1 MPRKIIKIG
10 RPKVKADPWTKCG
23 NGIQLVTRKD
33 QPNTYNRS
41 NPLKTSGKVRW
52 HKMLAAIKAL
62 GLNYTE
68 IQIRI
73 IEKHWVYIPSV
84 KNITEYCRNEL
95 PMSDDV
101 LRKIMSVINEHTRF
115 GYRCTLNPPIKLSD
129 CKELCYGKKIDLEFV
144 RIRRDTRIK
153 GKEYNRV
160 YNYLDKTNVLL

>member
-1 MPRKIIKIG
+1 MPRKKPVVG
-10 RPKVKADPWTKCG
+10 RPVKYAPKWTKCG
-23 NGIQLVTRKD
+23 NGRQLIMRKK
-33 QPNTYNRS
+33 QPHTYDRS
-41 NPLKTSGKVRW
+41 NPLKTSGKVRG

-68 IQIRI
+68 IQVRI

-95 PMSDDV
+95 PMSDDI

-115 GYRCTLNPPIKLSD
+115 WYRSTLNPPIKLSD
-129 CKELCYGKKIDLEFV
+129 CKELCYGKKIDLEFQ

-153 GKEYNRV
+153 WKEYNRV
-160 YNYLDKTNVLL
+160 YNYLDKTNILI